1 MLEVLKAQL
10 IIFLLFI
17 ADGLMSI
24 SHEESFECGVPRKD
38 VGLIVG
44 GEKILK
50 GDFPWYLKV
59 L

>member
-1 MLEVLKAQL
+1 MLKAQL